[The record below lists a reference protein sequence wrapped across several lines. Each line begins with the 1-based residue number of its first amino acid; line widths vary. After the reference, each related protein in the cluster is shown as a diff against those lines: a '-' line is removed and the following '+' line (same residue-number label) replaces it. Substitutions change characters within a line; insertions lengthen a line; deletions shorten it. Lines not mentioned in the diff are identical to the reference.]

1 MTRNVSAKITAPEL
15 FAGQTDDAIL
25 TRRLADCHVHVT
37 PPVPLKKKCGV
48 GSICVDD
55 SKQCTSKC
63 GIDHAT
69 YF

>member
-37 PPVPLKKKCGV
+37 PPVPLKKNAALV
-48 GSICVDD
+48 LYVLMILNNAPQNAV
-55 SKQCTSKC
+55 
-63 GIDHAT
+63 
-69 YF
+69 